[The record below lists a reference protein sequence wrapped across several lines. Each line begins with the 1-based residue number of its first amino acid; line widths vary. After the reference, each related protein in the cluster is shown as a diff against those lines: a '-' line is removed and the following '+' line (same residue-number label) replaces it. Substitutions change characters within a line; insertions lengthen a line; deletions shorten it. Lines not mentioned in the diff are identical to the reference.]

1 MSMDIKAYKKDISGL
16 GFRMLACA
24 FIIYGVQIIAQ
35 VLVLMINEEW
45 AADLN
50 ILLAVTML
58 SQYVIG
64 FPIAFLIMGD
74 GVDMRAI
81 EKRKMKP
88 GHFFVAF
95 TMGYTLLMAGN
106 IIGLIVTYLIGF
118 LKGEAVFNSLD
129 TIVGETNIWITSIYT
144 VLCAPIFEE
153 FLFRKMICNRVIKYG
168 QGMAIMLSGL
178 MFGLFHGNYNQF
190 FYAFFIGCFFAF
202 IYVKTG
208 KIQYSIGLHMMVNF
222 IGSVVSGLL
231 LQHVDLEQPTGS
243 SLIIIAFYMIFVF
256 GIIIAGFVLL
266 LVNLSKLKAD
276 EGIIRIDK
284 DRRSEVMIANAGMIL
299 YGLFFIIMMD
309 YQAFFG

>member
-1 MSMDIKAYKKDISGL
+1 MDIKAYKKDISGL
-16 GFRMLACA
+16 GFRLLACA
-24 FIIYGVQIIAQ
+24 LVIYGVQIIAQ
-35 VLVLMINEEW
+35 VLLLTINEKW
-45 AADLN
+45 AKDLN

-74 GVDMRAI
+74 GVNMRAI

-88 GHFFVAF
+88 GHFFAAF
-95 TMGYTLLMAGN
+95 AMGYTLLMAGN
-106 IIGLIVTYLIGF
+106 IIGLIVTYLIGL

-129 TIVGETNIWITSIYT
+129 SIVGETNIWITSIYT

-153 FLFRKMICNRVIKYG
+153 LLFRKMICNRVIKYG
-168 QGMAIMLSGL
+168 QGMAIVLSGL
-178 MFGLFHGNYNQF
+178 TFGLFHGNYNQF

-208 KIQYSIGLHMMVNF
+208 KIQYTIGLHMMVNF
-222 IGSVVSGLL
+222 IGSVATGLF
-231 LQHVDLEQPTGS
+231 LQYVDLEHLTGS
-243 SLIIIAFYMIFVF
+243 TLIIVAIYLMFIF

-266 LVNLSKLKAD
+266 LVNISKLKAD

-284 DRRSEVMIANAGMIL
+284 DRRIEVMIVNVGMIL
-299 YGLFFIIMMD
+299 YGLYFLIMMD

>member
-1 MSMDIKAYKKDISGL
+1 MDIKAYKKDISGL

-24 FIIYGVQIIAQ
+24 LIIYGVQIIAQ
-35 VLVLMINEEW
+35 VLLMKINEEW
-45 AADLN
+45 AGDIN
-50 ILLAVTML
+50 ILLAVTMI

-88 GHFFVAF
+88 GHFFVSFA
-95 TMGYTLLMAGN
+95 MGYTLMIAGN
-106 IIGLIVTYLIGF
+106 IIGLIATYLIGL
-118 LKGEAVFNSLD
+118 LKGGAVFNSLD

-144 VLCAPIFEE
+144 VLCAPVFEE

-208 KIQYSIGLHMMVNF
+208 KIQYTIGLHMIVNF
-222 IGSVVSGLL
+222 IGSVGSGLF
-231 LQHVDLEQPTGS
+231 LQYVDLEHLTGLT
-243 SLIIIAFYMIFVF
+243 LIIVAFYVIVVY
-256 GIIIAGFVLL
+256 GIAIAGFVLL
-266 LVNLSKLKAD
+266 LVNLSKLKVD
-276 EGIIRIDK
+276 EGVIRIDK
-284 DRRSEVMIANAGMIL
+284 DRRSEVMIVNVGMIL

>member
-1 MSMDIKAYKKDISGL
+1 MDIKAYKKDISGL
-16 GFRMLACA
+16 GFRLLACA
-24 FIIYGVQIIAQ
+24 LVIYGVQIIAQ
-35 VLVLMINEEW
+35 TLVLMINKKW

-74 GVDMRAI
+74 GVNMRAI
-81 EKRKMKP
+81 EKRKMKL

-95 TMGYTLLMAGN
+95 AMGYTLLMAGN
-106 IIGLIVTYLIGF
+106 IIGLIVTYLIGL

-129 TIVGETNIWITSIYT
+129 SIVGETNIWITSIYT

-153 FLFRKMICNRVIKYG
+153 LLFRKMICNRVIKYG

-178 MFGLFHGNYNQF
+178 TFGLFHGNYNQF

-208 KIQYSIGLHMMVNF
+208 KIQYTIGLHMMVNF
-222 IGSVVSGLL
+222 IGSVASGLL
-231 LQHVDLEQPTGS
+231 LQYVDLEQPTGS

-256 GIIIAGFVLL
+256 GITIAGFVLL
-266 LVNLSKLKAD
+266 LMNLSRLKAD

-284 DRRSEVMIANAGMIL
+284 DRRSEVMIVNVGMIL

>member
-1 MSMDIKAYKKDISGL
+1 MDLRAYKKDISGL

-35 VLVLMINEEW
+35 LIVMRFNEEW
-45 AADLN
+45 ASNLN

-64 FPIAFLIMGD
+64 FPIAFLIMGN

-95 TMGYTLLMAGN
+95 AMGYTLLMAGN
-106 IIGLIVTYLIGF
+106 IIGLIVTYLIGL
-118 LKGEAVFNSLD
+118 LKGDAVFNSLD
-129 TIVGETNIWITSIYT
+129 SIIGDTNIWITSIYT
-144 VLCAPIFEE
+144 VLCAPVFEE
-153 FLFRKMICNRVIKYG
+153 LLFRKMICNRVIKYG

-190 FYAFFIGCFFAF
+190 FYAFFIGSFFAF

-208 KIQYSIGLHMMVNF
+208 KIQYTIGLHMMVNF
-222 IGSVVSGLL
+222 IGSVVSGLF
-231 LQHVDLEQPTGS
+231 LQYVDFEHLTAS
-243 SLIIIAFYMIFVF
+243 TVIVTVFYLIFVY
-256 GIIIAGFVLL
+256 GIVIGGFVLL
-266 LVNLSKLKAD
+266 LMNLSKLKAN
-276 EGIIRIDK
+276 EGLIRIDK
-284 DRRSEVMIANAGMIL
+284 DRRSEVMIVNVGMIL